1 MENNSDTLVEAAV
14 AEIEAIS
21 RQVPKLLERKR
32 VLKDMVARLRAIGGS
47 GPVSG
52 HSAGTATVVVATGAG
67 SKAEVAEKRPTKK
80 TQVREAIRELLAE
93 QGEVPR
99 QTLLA
104 YLIDRGLMGHESR
117 PLRRLG
123 TLLNLFKDE
132 FGSDG
137 KGNYHLR
144 LSDPSEPGQGL
155 P

>member
-21 RQVPKLLERKR
+21 RHVPKLLERMR
-32 VLKDMVARLRAIGGS
+32 VLEEMVLRLRAIGAS
-47 GPVSG
+47 GAVSSHPVG
-52 HSAGTATVVVATGAG
+52 IPAVVVATGAG
-67 SKAEVAEKRPTKK
+67 PKAEVAESRPTKK
-80 TQVREAIRELLAE
+80 KQVREAIRELLAE

-99 QTLLA
+99 QALLA
-104 YLIDRGLMGHESR
+104 HLIDRGLMGHESR

-137 KGNYHLR
+137 KGNYRLR
-144 LSDPSEPGQGL
+144 QSDPSEPGQGL